1 MFKILYQ
8 IILIIYIIF
17 LFFNVLDLKKYNIN
31 GLIINCKDKEDILLN
46 IRNLNISLI
55 NHKNIYDIQEVMFDK
70 GESIENIVINER
82 DFIYINK
89 NKSLLKEINEDE
101 IPNFF
106 TESKIPMVNNSSIS
120 IYKNHTSNL
129 QQCYSN
135 HTVLYIIDGMTKIY
149 IFNPKH
155 NDEIKGKGLNIIKK
169 WGHIKEL
176 KKGDYLIIPTN
187 WFYTLETKEH
197 CIIYNNSV
205 NNIFTIIPNFIRENY
220 SSFKLSELKII
231 S

>member
-1 MFKILYQ
+1 
-8 IILIIYIIF
+8 
-17 LFFNVLDLKKYNIN
+17 
-31 GLIINCKDKEDILLN
+31 
-46 IRNLNISLI
+46 
-55 NHKNIYDIQEVMFDK
+55 
-70 GESIENIVINER
+70 
-82 DFIYINK
+82 
-89 NKSLLKEINEDE
+89 
-101 IPNFF
+101 
-106 TESKIPMVNNSSIS
+106 MV
-120 IYKNHTSNL
+120 SN
-129 QQCYSN
+129 
-135 HTVLYIIDGMTKIY
+135 
-149 IFNPKH
+149 
-155 NDEIKGKGLNIIKK
+155 KGLNIIKK